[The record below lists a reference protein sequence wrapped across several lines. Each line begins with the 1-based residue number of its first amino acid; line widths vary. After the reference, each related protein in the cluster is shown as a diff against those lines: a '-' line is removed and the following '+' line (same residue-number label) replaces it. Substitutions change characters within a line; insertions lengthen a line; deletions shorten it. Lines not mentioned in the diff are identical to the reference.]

1 MVDEITTNPQRS
13 EPMVDK
19 EGLGTEQLIEYLEDI
34 ELAFNENLLG
44 RAIIFRSYTVVQL
57 TVIVPPATTPQIP
70 AANFLNGAV
79 IVLNET
85 GGRTIATS
93 DGTNWR
99 RVSDGAIIS

>member
-44 RAIIFRSYTVVQL
+44 QVIIFRSYTVAQL
-57 TVIVPPATTPQIP
+57 TGATPQVPAT
-70 AANFLNGAV
+70 NFLDGAV
-79 IVLNET
+79 IVKDET

-93 DGTNWR
+93 DGINWR

>member
-1 MVDEITTNPQRS
+1 MADPITTNPQRS

-19 EGLGTEQLIEYLEDI
+19 EGLATDQLVEWFDDLE
-34 ELAFNENLLG
+34 LSLNENLLG
-44 RAIIFRSYTVVQL
+44 TVVTFKSYLVAQL
-57 TVIVPPATTPQIP
+57 TGATPQVPAT
-70 AANFLNGAV
+70 NFLDGAV
-79 IVLNET
+79 IVKDEI